1 MSTVE
6 LKKRLIDKI
15 QKTENKSLLQE
26 AFRLLELETEDI
38 GVYKLSDEQKSVVNE
53 ARQQFTTGNSL
64 TNDQADNEI
73 DEWLNK

>member
-6 LKKRLIDKI
+6 LRRLLIEKI
-15 QKTENKSLLQE
+15 KTTENKELLQE
-26 AFRLLELETEDI
+26 VYRLLDLEERDI
-38 GVYKLSDEQKSVVNE
+38 VKYDLSDVQRNAINE
-53 ARQQFTTGNSL
+53 AKEQIKTGRFL